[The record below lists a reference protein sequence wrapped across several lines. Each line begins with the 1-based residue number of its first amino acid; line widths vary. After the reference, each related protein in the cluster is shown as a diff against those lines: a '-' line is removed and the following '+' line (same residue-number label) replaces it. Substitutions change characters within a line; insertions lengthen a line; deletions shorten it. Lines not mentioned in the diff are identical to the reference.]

1 MIIKYSNN
9 SGFIREMNVVEE
21 NDYRYLGYITIST
34 KSQNG
39 KRTTYKVDKKG
50 VITRDG
56 KTIGYTNELAV

>member
-9 SGFIREMNVVEE
+9 SGFIREMNVIEE
-21 NDYRYLGYITIST
+21 NDYRYLGYIIIAT
-34 KSQNG
+34 KLQNG
-39 KRTTYKVDKKG
+39 HRATFKVDKKG